1 MFHGPSLAYTIE
13 RACACACEKERLGGP
28 LPARCLPVA
37 APPGATGRHGGGGAF
52 TGRFGGGLPYALDL
66 GDTVLPQPNRNFPYT
81 L

>member
-37 APPGATGRHGGGGAF
+37 CPLRRRRGRLAVTVGAAHSRAGSGGAY
-52 TGRFGGGLPYALDL
+52 PM
-66 GDTVLPQPNRNFPYT
+66 P
-81 L
+81 